1 MAVPNLSEI
10 VTTTIENRSKTLA
23 DNVSKS
29 HALLDRLEQKGK
41 AKPADGGRRI
51 LQELEFA
58 ENGTFGWYS
67 GYDALNISPS
77 EVFTAAEYDWK
88 QCAVAVS
95 ISGLEQLM
103 NSGEEQFIDLLES
116 RMGNAERTMK
126 NQMGQAV
133 YGDGTVAGGKAIGGM
148 QLLVA
153 DTVNAGT
160 VGNINRANWT
170 FWRNVSFSGV
180 TDGGVAVSTANILDY
195 MARVWLQLVRGVEK
209 PDLIL
214 TDNNYY
220 RLYWQSLLP
229 QQRFMSSAMAQSGF
243 ESLKY
248 QSADVVFDGGIGG
261 GCPTNH
267 MYFLNTDYIYLR
279 HHPKRRYVALGQKER
294 FSTNQDAMVQLMG
307 WAGNMT
313 LSAGMMQGLLRA

>member
-10 VTTTIENRSKTLA
+10 VTTTIENRSKQVS

-29 HALLDRLEQKGK
+29 HALLDRVEKKGK

-51 LQELEFA
+51 LQEIEFA

-67 GYDALNISPS
+67 GYDTLNIAPS
-77 EVFTAAEYDWK
+77 EVFSSAEFDWK
-88 QCAVAVS
+88 QCAVAIS

-103 NSGEEQFIDLLES
+103 NSGEEQFIDLLEA
-116 RMGNAERTMK
+116 RVNNGERTMK
-126 NQMGQAV
+126 NQMGLAV
-133 YGDGTVAGGKAIGGM
+133 YGDGTAGAGKAIGGL
-148 QLLVA
+148 QLLIA
-153 DTVNAGT
+153 DTNVSGT
-160 VGNINRANWT
+160 VGNINRANWS
-170 FWRNVSFSGV
+170 FWRNQSFSAV
-180 TDGGVAVSTANILDY
+180 TDFGAAMTAANVLSY
-195 MARVWLQLVRGVEK
+195 MGRTWLTLVRGNEK
-209 PDLIL
+209 PDLIMA
-214 TDNNYY
+214 DNNYY
-220 RLYWQSLLP
+220 RLYWESLLP
-229 QQRFMSSAMAQSGF
+229 QQRFMSSAMAEAGF

-267 MYFLNTDYIYLR
+267 MYFINSDYVYLR
-279 HHPKRRYVALGQKER
+279 HHPKRRYVALGEKQR

-313 LSAGMMQGLLRA
+313 LSGGMMQGVLRA

>member
-1 MAVPNLSEI
+1 VAVPNLSEI
-10 VTTTIENRSKTLA
+10 VTTTIENRSRAVA

-29 HALLDRLEQKGK
+29 HALLDRLEKKGK
-41 AKPADGGRRI
+41 AKPADGGRQI
-51 LQELEFA
+51 LQEIEFA

-67 GYDALNISPS
+67 GYDTLNISPQ
-77 EVFTAAEYDWK
+77 EVFSAAQYDWK

-103 NSGEEQFIDLLES
+103 NSGEEAFIDLLES

-133 YGDGTVAGGKAIGGM
+133 YGDGTASAGKAIGGL

-153 DTVNAGT
+153 DANTTGT
-160 VGNINRANWT
+160 VGNINRANWS
-170 FWRNVSFSGV
+170 FWRNQSYSSV
-180 TDGGVAVSTANILDY
+180 TNFGGAMTSANAVSY
-195 MARVWLQLVRGVEK
+195 MNRVWMTIVRGNEK

-214 TDNNYY
+214 ADNNYN
-220 RLYWQSLLP
+220 RNYWEALLP
-229 QQRFMSSAMAQSGF
+229 QQRFTSADMAQAGF

-261 GCPTNH
+261 GCPANH
-267 MYFLNTDYIYLR
+267 MYFLNTDYIFMR
-279 HHPKRRYVALGQKER
+279 HHPKRRYVALGEKQR

-313 LSAGMMQGLLRA
+313 LSGGMMQGVLTA

>member
-10 VTTTIENRSKTLA
+10 VTTTIENRSRAVK

-29 HALLDRLEQKGK
+29 HAFLDRLEKRGK

-51 LQELEFA
+51 LQEIEFA

-67 GYDALNISPS
+67 GYDTLNNSPQ
-77 EVFTAAEYDWK
+77 EVFSAAEYDWK

-103 NSGEEQFIDLLES
+103 NSGDEQFIDLLES
-116 RMGNAERTMK
+116 RVGNSERTMK
-126 NQMGQAV
+126 NQMGLAV
-133 YGDGTVAGGKAIGGM
+133 YGDGTAAGGKAIGGLS
-148 QLLVA
+148 LLVA
-153 DTVNAGT
+153 DTNTSGT
-160 VGNINRANWT
+160 VGNINRANWS
-170 FWRNVSFSGV
+170 FWRNQSFSGT
-180 TDGGVAVSTANILDY
+180 TDFGAAVSTANIVSY
-195 MARVWLQLVRGVEK
+195 MNRVWLTIVRGNEK
-209 PDLIL
+209 PDLIMA
-214 TDNNYY
+214 DNTFY
-220 RLYWQSLLP
+220 RTYMEALLP
-229 QQRFMSSAMAQSGF
+229 QQRFTSSDMAQAGF

-261 GCPTNH
+261 GCPANH
-267 MYFLNTDYIYLR
+267 MYFLNTEYIYLR
-279 HHPKRRYVALGQKER
+279 NHPKRTYVALGEKQR

-313 LSAGMMQGLLRA
+313 LSGGMMQGVLRA

>member
-10 VTTTIENRSKTLA
+10 VTTTIENRSKSVA

-29 HALLDRLEQKGK
+29 HALLDRLERKGK

-51 LQELEFA
+51 VQEIEFG

-67 GYDALNISPS
+67 GYDTLNISPQ
-77 EVFTAAEYDWK
+77 EVFSAAEYDWK

-116 RMGNAERTMK
+116 RISNAERTMK
-126 NQMGQAV
+126 NQMGAAV
-133 YGDGTVAGGKAIGGM
+133 YGDGTAAAGKAVGGM
-148 QLLVA
+148 ALLIA
-153 DTVNAGT
+153 DTASTGT
-160 VGNINRANWT
+160 VGNINRANWS
-170 FWRNVSFSGV
+170 FWRNQSFSGL
-180 TDGGVAVSTANILDY
+180 TDFGAAVSTANINSY
-195 MARVWLQLVRGVEK
+195 MMRTWLTIVRGNEK
-209 PDLIL
+209 PDIIMA
-214 TDNNYY
+214 DNNYY
-220 RLYWQSLLP
+220 RLYMESLQP
-229 QQRFMSSAMAQSGF
+229 QQRFMSEKMAQAGF
-243 ESLKY
+243 ESLKF

-261 GCPTNH
+261 GCPANH

-279 HHPKRRYVALGQKER
+279 HHPKRRYVALGEKQR

-313 LSAGMMQGLLRA
+313 LSGSMMQGVLRA

>member
-10 VTTTIENRSKTLA
+10 VTTTIENRSKA
-23 DNVSKS
+23 VSDNVSKS
-29 HALLDRLEQKGK
+29 HALLDRLEKKGK
-41 AKPADGGRRI
+41 AKPADGGRKI
-51 LQELEFA
+51 VQEIEFA

-67 GYDALNISPS
+67 GYDALNIAPQ
-77 EVFTAAEYDWK
+77 EVFSAAEYDWK

-103 NSGEEQFIDLLES
+103 NAGDEQFIDLLES

-133 YGDGTVAGGKAIGGM
+133 YGDGTTSGGKAIGGL

-153 DTVNAGT
+153 DTPTNT
-160 VGNINRANWT
+160 VGNINRANWA
-170 FWRNVSFSGV
+170 FWKNQAFDAT
-180 TDGGVAVSTANILDY
+180 TDYGAAATTALMLGY
-195 MARVWLQLVRGVEK
+195 MNRTWLTVVRGNEK
-209 PDLIL
+209 PDLIMA
-214 TDNNYY
+214 DNNYY
-220 RLYWQSLLP
+220 RLYWEALLP
-229 QQRFMSSAMAQSGF
+229 QQRFTSAGMAEAGF

-267 MYFLNTDYIYLR
+267 MYFLNTEYIYMR
-279 HHPKRRYVALGQKER
+279 HHTKRRYVALGEKQR

-313 LSAGMMQGLLRA
+313 LSGGMMQGLLKD

>member
-10 VTTTIENRSKTLA
+10 VTTTIENRSRA
-23 DNVSKS
+23 VSDNVSKS
-29 HALLDRLEQKGK
+29 HALLDRLEKKGK

-51 LQELEFA
+51 IQEIEFA

-67 GYDALNISPS
+67 GYDPLNISPQ
-77 EVFTAAEYDWK
+77 EVFSAAEYDWK
-88 QCAVAVS
+88 QCAASVS

-116 RMGNAERTMK
+116 RMANCERTMK
-126 NQMGQAV
+126 NQMGLAV
-133 YGDGTVAGGKAIGGM
+133 YGDGTAAGGKSIGGV

-153 DTVNAGT
+153 DTATSGT
-160 VGNINRANWT
+160 VGNINRANWS
-170 FWRNVSFSGV
+170 FWRNQSFSSVG
-180 TDGGVAVSTANILDY
+180 DFGGAMTSANAVSY
-195 MARVWLQLVRGVEK
+195 MNRVWLTLVRGTEK

-220 RLYWQSLLP
+220 RNYMEALLP
-229 QQRFMSSAMAQSGF
+229 QQRFTSAGMAEAGF
-243 ESLKY
+243 ESLKF

-261 GCPTNH
+261 GAPTNH

-279 HHPKRRYVALGQKER
+279 HHPKRRYVALGEKQR

-313 LSAGMMQGLLRA
+313 LSGGMMQGVLRG